1 MPLSDSF
8 ARIYVPGRD
17 SVSNRGWRRYS
28 RRIFAVTLLVT
39 YARVISVLAQE
50 TVKPVFV
57 GAVVT
62 ETISSVDRPDITAS
76 SKLVINPPHAAVA
89 RLTEIPE
96 SKDIQISVSFRRSG
110 KVTVRISANGLE
122 KPANGKNTVIRSF
135 QVREW
140 PVVPAITSGAVRG
153 GVGAIVGSIESEQAG
168 VEAGQLVRLQLKL
181 TGPAAMS
188 IFEAPPLV
196 MRSDS
201 KIRRSEIHDRPVM
214 VEAEESWLEHNGR
227 SMQRT
232 WFYEWRAIESG
243 TYRVEPLR
251 VVHLDS
257 SGRPQ
262 TRLVTGP
269 VIQVRP
275 RRLFRAIDFDS
286 VENEHSA
293 YQRMAV
299 NDRQF
304 GPKAKV
310 LVSSFILTALFA
322 AVLTHWC
329 RGGFMSLR
337 LSLALDR
344 ATTPERALA
353 AWRSIDRALHHNP
366 ALIGTESRRKYDE
379 LCRRAFGANQ
389 IRNSQ

>member
-1 MPLSDSF
+1 MPLSDPF
-8 ARIYVPGRD
+8 ARIYVSSRD

-28 RRIFAVTLLVT
+28 IRIFAVTLLVT
-39 YARVISVLAQE
+39 YARVFSVLAQE
-50 TVKPVFV
+50 PVKPVFV

-62 ETISSVDRPDITAS
+62 ETISNVDRPDITAS
-76 SKLVINPPHAAVA
+76 SKPVINPPHAAVA

-96 SKDIQISVSFRRSG
+96 SKDIQLSVSFRRAG
-110 KVTVRISANGLE
+110 QITVRISVNGLE

-168 VEAGQLVRLQLKL
+168 GEAGQVVRLRLTL
-181 TGPAAMS
+181 TGPAAMA
-188 IFEAPPLV
+188 IFEAPPLM

-201 KIRRSEIHDRPVM
+201 MIRRSEHLDRPIM

-251 VVHLDS
+251 IVHLDS

-269 VIQVRP
+269 VIEVRP
-275 RRLFRAIDFDS
+275 RRLFRAINYDS
-286 VENEHSA
+286 VKNEHTA
-293 YQRMAV
+293 YQRMAM
-299 NDRQF
+299 NDRKF

-310 LVSSFILTALFA
+310 LVPSFILTALFG
-322 AVLTHWC
+322 AVLAHWC

-337 LSLALDR
+337 LSLALQR
-344 ATTPERALA
+344 ATTPERAIA
-353 AWRSIDRALHHNP
+353 AWRTIDKALRHNP
-366 ALIGTESRRKYDE
+366 ALIGTESRRKHDE